1 MWLNQKRKIGLIAIF
16 AGGMIL
22 LVAMLIYVFTNG
34 QPKTPVT
41 CKQVTAVLSNL
52 EYTPS
57 DTTEA
62 YLKQDSHLKNSV
74 AVETDNIRFD
84 FFEFDNDNSASN
96 VYTHAYKQ
104 ILNYRN
110 GYVEDVETEEY
121 YANYRLYSLKTTGM
135 YYLTIWV
142 DNTAIYAYCDEEY
155 TGELGE
161 ILTAIGYQS

>member
-1 MWLNQKRKIGLIAIF
+1 MWLNQKRKIALIVIF

-22 LVAMLIYVFTNG
+22 LVAMLIYAFTDG
-34 QPKTPVT
+34 QPKTPVS
-41 CKQVTAVLSNL
+41 CQQVTTALSNL
-52 EYTPS
+52 EYIPS
-57 DTTEA
+57 DTTDA
-62 YLKQDSHLKNSV
+62 YLKQDSHLKSSV
-74 AVETDNIRFD
+74 AIETDHIRFD

-110 GYVEDVETEEY
+110 GYIKDVETEEY

-155 TGELGE
+155 TGELGK
-161 ILTAIGYQS
+161 ILSAIGYQS